1 MMSMLC
7 ILMYAELIAVGAYIG
22 GKLSNEKEDS

>member
-7 ILMYAELIAVGAYIG
+7 VLMYAELIAIGAYIG
-22 GKLSNEKEDS
+22 GKLSNEEDS

>member
-7 ILMYAELIAVGAYIG
+7 VLMYVELIAIGAYIG
-22 GKLSNEKEDS
+22 GKLSNKEDS

>member
-7 ILMYAELIAVGAYIG
+7 VLMYAELIAIGAYIG
-22 GKLSNEKEDS
+22 GKLSNGEDS